1 MRNLTLVN
9 TLLFILYLTSAAPA
23 CRAQSLSKNRI
34 HLISY
39 FQARHTSVF
48 SENNSN
54 YNISLRRF
62 KLIAKGKINSRFN
75 FYTGII
81 YKTGNSSST
90 DNNIYLLDAYLNY
103 SFSKSLNLRMGQ
115 FKPPFGWERFVS
127 DYKMPG
133 TERSQVVD
141 RLIPNGALGKSFV
154 RDYGVQFFGKLSDH
168 LKYEAALM
176 AGSGANIKLTDTN
189 FPMFTGRLSYT
200 TKSSITNPFN
210 VTIQLACSRRKNTNA
225 NFSKQLPGSDRN
237 IFSKFEGTDLRW
249 NSALYLTNGKTDI
262 AFEYISSSFNP
273 SAAGIDRLNARG
285 WFLQLSQI
293 LLKNFQGLIKY
304 EKFDPDISTINKYDA
319 TWITIGTNYL
329 FNKKHGRLMLD
340 FIHKMETKE
349 PVSNDT
355 VILQFQYFLFGS

>member
-1 MRNLTLVN
+1 
-9 TLLFILYLTSAAPA
+9 
-23 CRAQSLSKNRI
+23 
-34 HLISY
+34 
-39 FQARHTSVF
+39 
-48 SENNSN
+48 
-54 YNISLRRF
+54 
-62 KLIAKGKINSRFN
+62 
-75 FYTGII
+75 
-81 YKTGNSSST
+81 
-90 DNNIYLLDAYLNY
+90 
-103 SFSKSLNLRMGQ
+103 
-115 FKPPFGWERFVS
+115 
-127 DYKMPG
+127 
-133 TERSQVVD
+133 
-141 RLIPNGALGKSFV
+141 
-154 RDYGVQFFGKLSDH
+154 
-168 LKYEAALM
+168 
-176 AGSGANIKLTDTN
+176 
-189 FPMFTGRLSYT
+189 
-200 TKSSITNPFN
+200 
-210 VTIQLACSRRKNTNA
+210 

-249 NSALYLTNGKTDI
+249 NSALHLTNGKTDI